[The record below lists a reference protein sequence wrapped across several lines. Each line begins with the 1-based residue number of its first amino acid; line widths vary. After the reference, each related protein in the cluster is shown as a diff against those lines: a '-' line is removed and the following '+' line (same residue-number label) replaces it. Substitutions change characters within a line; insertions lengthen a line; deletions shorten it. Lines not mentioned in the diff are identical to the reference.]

1 MKTDVSFDEWFAS
14 CYEIMIVEDRY
25 RWFNGNY
32 IAIACD
38 SFLGITSDD
47 AMVRII
53 NDLGSDDISSECA
66 KNYLINHEETGDV
79 IIGYGNTL
87 SETIKMI
94 DDKAHKLRKLI
105 LDKMDNE

>member
-1 MKTDVSFDEWFAS
+1 METDVSFDEWFAS

-25 RWFNGNY
+25 RWFGGNY
-32 IAIACD
+32 VAIACN

-47 AMVRII
+47 VMVRII

-66 KNYLINHEETGDV
+66 KNYLINQEETGDV
-79 IIGYGNTL
+79 IIGYGSTL
-87 SETIKMI
+87 SETIKVI

>member
-25 RWFNGNY
+25 SWFGGNY

-53 NDLGSDDISSECA
+53 NDLSSDDISSECS
-66 KNYLINHEETGDV
+66 KNYLINHEKTGDV
-79 IIGYGNTL
+79 IIGYGSTL
-87 SETIKMI
+87 SETIKII
-94 DDKAHKLRKLI
+94 DDKAHKLRKCI
-105 LDKMDNE
+105 IDKINK